1 MKTMDDIRKKI
12 ESLKQQKKDLG
23 EYRKSCANLGRGV
36 TDSIL
41 EDMEHVQTKIDTLY
55 ELLGD

>member
-1 MKTMDDIRKKI
+1 MKTMDDIRKQI
-12 ESLKQQKKDLG
+12 ENLKQKKKDLG
-23 EYRKSCANLGRGV
+23 QYRVSCANLGRGV

-41 EDMEHVQTKIDTLY
+41 EDMEHIQTKIDTLY